1 MELKKSVNDLK
12 NIKNLINQVSQ
23 KETEIIKINKF
34 HIQLILN

>member
-12 NIKNLINQVSQ
+12 NIKSLINQASQ

-34 HIQLILN
+34 HI